1 MQYQSK
7 LRHCEYPNNM
17 PSYRSSDDNNSY
29 ITINEV
35 ENSNYSNNINIMP
48 DRTSMRDLK
57 DKKEVFGS

>member
-1 MQYQSK
+1 
-7 LRHCEYPNNM
+7 M